1 MGCRAPLLEK
11 RRRRGVVARV
21 RSVHATT
28 GVARA
33 SVGRQLLEVG
43 SRVRYNKVTNDKNT
57 CPAAGFVR
65 L

>member
-43 SRVRYNKVTNDKNT
+43 SRVRYNKVTK
-57 CPAAGFVR
+57 
-65 L
+65 